1 MQKLV
6 GITRHRVTSMA
17 AGVILTGGLAGGVLL
32 APGTAYAA
40 ESTTTTVTATAQG
53 SAINVAVSVTSTTG
67 SPTGRVDVSDGTGG
81 CHVDLGFG
89 SSCDITNVQAGTYTV
104 TATYEGDGGFSS
116 SSASQTG
123 VVVAGTPTPTP
134 TPTGGSAPVF
144 SADSP
149 PSSVDAA
156 SFSYQFQASG
166 SPSFQLVGAPGWLSI
181 DDSGTVSGTI
191 PDASDSFTFSV
202 YAWNSWGHLTL
213 GPFTVF
219 YRHHHHHHHN
229 NFAEVNLRTHLYCT
243 SPVYTG
249 GHGSCTLWVTNEN
262 DNFPWSPNNYWGQN
276 DNFGQDFAS
285 DVTAQISLPYPL
297 RAFCGYGY
305 WSFGCRNFG
314 NTVTEDLGNIYPGQT
329 KSLTVEF
336 TVRGGFSLWG
346 WHPGHSFYVRVVGSA
361 SSEHDNFFF
370 TGDGE
375 STSVAYVKI
384 IPRGFW
390 W

>member
-1 MQKLV
+1 
-6 GITRHRVTSMA
+6 MA

-32 APGTAYAA
+32 APGAAYAA
-40 ESTTTTVTATAQG
+40 DTTTTTVTATAQG

-81 CHVDLGFG
+81 CHINLGFG
-89 SSCDITNVQAGTYTV
+89 SSCDITNVAAGTYTV

-123 VVVAGTPTPTP
+123 VVVAGTPTP

-166 SPSFQLVGAPGWLSI
+166 SPSFQLVGAPSWLSI
-181 DDSGTVSGTI
+181 DGSGMVSGTI

-219 YRHHHHHHHN
+219 YRHHHHHHN
-229 NFAEVNLRTHLYCT
+229 NFAEVNLHTHLYCT

-262 DNFPWSPNNYWGQN
+262 DNFPWSPNNYYGQN
-276 DNFGQDFAS
+276 NNFGQDFAS
-285 DVTAQISLPYPL
+285 DVIAQISLPFPL

-305 WSFGCRNFG
+305 FSSGCRNFG
-314 NTVTEDLGNIYPGQT
+314 NSVTEDLGNIYPGQT
-329 KSLTVEF
+329 KSLTVNF
-336 TVRGGFSLWG
+336 TVRGGFSVWG
-346 WHPGHSFYVRVVGSA
+346 YHPGHSFYVKVVGSA
-361 SSEHDNFFF
+361 SSEHSHFFF